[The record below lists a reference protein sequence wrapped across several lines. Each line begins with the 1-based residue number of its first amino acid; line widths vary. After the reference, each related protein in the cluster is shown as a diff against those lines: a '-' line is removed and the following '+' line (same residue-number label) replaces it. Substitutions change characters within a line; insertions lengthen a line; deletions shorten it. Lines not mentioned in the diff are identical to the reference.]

1 MMGPGPRPG
10 PGPGHQEE
18 ITHVKSVLL
27 GGEETKTSAE
37 SVSQGSIKNL
47 EKHPAPIQLL
57 LRLPLIGTSGGPFA
71 CRICNLGNEVSTY
84 NCRSCTNREPKFE
97 EHTMDKY
104 CN

>member
-37 SVSQGSIKNL
+37 SVSQGSFK
-47 EKHPAPIQLL
+47 KCGKA
-57 LRLPLIGTSGGPFA
+57 
-71 CRICNLGNEVSTY
+71 
-84 NCRSCTNREPKFE
+84 SCTNASFVKTSLHR
-97 EHTMDKY
+97 
-104 CN
+104 